1 MSFFRLLFKNAFRH
15 PLRAVL
21 TVGGV
26 GVAILAFGLLRTVI
40 AAWYAGVESAAP
52 DRLISRNKIS
62 ITFPLPLAQKA
73 QIERLPGVVGVT
85 HGTWFGGI
93 YKDPRN
99 FFAQIAME
107 SPESF
112 TKFYPEIVV
121 DPAAALDAFGT
132 EPQAAIVGSALAE
145 RFGWKVGDVIP
156 LKGTIYPGDWS
167 FIIRGIYTGRKET
180 TDVGTFYFPWNAI
193 EQRLEKEWPDRAGH
207 VGWWIIKIDD
217 PAKAA
222 AISQGVDAAFENS
235 PDETLTETEAAFQ
248 QSFVAMSGTIILS
261 LKVISFLIIGVI
273 LLVAANTMAMTARER
288 VSEYAVLKTLGFG
301 GRRIF
306 LLIAGESILLAG
318 LGGVLGL
325 VLLWPTVH
333 GVGAMLR
340 QYFPAFPTDPVT
352 FGMGALAALVVGLAA
367 AIFPYWRAM
376 SLPIARGLRRVD

>member
-1 MSFFRLLFKNAFRH
+1 VSFFRLLFKNAFRH
-15 PLRAVL
+15 PLRAFL

-73 QIERLPGVVGVT
+73 QIERIPGVVGVT

-93 YKDPRN
+93 YKDPKN

-107 SPESF
+107 DPQSF
-112 TKFYPEIVV
+112 NFYPEIVV
-121 DPAAALDAFGT
+121 DPAAVDAFGK
-132 EPQAAIVGSALAE
+132 EPQAAIVGSALAA

-156 LKGTIYPGDWS
+156 IKGTIYPGDWS
-167 FIIRGIYTGRKET
+167 FIIRGIYMGGKET

-193 EQRLEKEWPDRAGH
+193 EQRLQKEWPDRAGH

-222 AISQGVDAAFENS
+222 SISQAVDAAFENS
-235 PDETLTETEAAFQ
+235 SDETITETEAAFQ

-261 LKVISFLIIGVI
+261 LKVISLLIIGVI

-288 VSEYAVLKTLGFG
+288 VSEYAVLKTLGFSG
-301 GRRIF
+301 GRIF
-306 LLIAGESILLAG
+306 YLIAGESILLA
-318 LGGVLGL
+318 LMGGALGL
-325 VLLWPTVH
+325 LLLWPTVH
-333 GVGAMLR
+333 VVGAILR

-352 FGMGALAALVVGLAA
+352 FAMGALAAMVVGLAA

>member
-1 MSFFRLLFKNAFRH
+1 MSVFRLLMKNAFRH
-15 PLRAVL
+15 RLRAVL

-62 ITFPLPLAQKA
+62 ITFPLPLAQET
-73 QIERLPGVVGVT
+73 QIERLTGVTGVT

-93 YKDPRN
+93 YKDPKN
-99 FFAQIAME
+99 FFAQIALAG
-107 SPESF
+107 PESF
-112 TKFYPEIVV
+112 KFYPEIVV
-121 DPAAALDAFGT
+121 DPAAVEAFGK
-132 EPQAAIVGSALAE
+132 EPQAAIVGSALAT
-145 RFGWKVGDVIP
+145 RFGWKVGDVVP
-156 LKGTIYPGDWS
+156 LKGAIYPGDWS
-167 FIIRGIYTGRKET
+167 FVIRGIYTGGKET

-222 AISQGVDAAFENS
+222 SISQAVDAAFENS
-235 PDETLTETEAAFQ
+235 SDETITETEAAFQ

-301 GRRIF
+301 GGRIF
-306 LLIAGESILLAG
+306 FLIAGESILLAL
-318 LGGVLGL
+318 LGGAVGL
-325 VLLWPTVH
+325 LLLWPTVH

-352 FGMGALAALVVGLAA
+352 FAMGAVAALVVGIAA